1 MPCGCLNP
9 AGRVFYYKDFWN
21 NKNVAIYATFSKLQ
35 FIFTF
40 TNDSTEAYYNLCSWV
55 VLNRFDRPPVYD
67 IQNMISYYQSN
78 AIGMVVA
85 SVASHLKCWNYLL

>member
-1 MPCGCLNP
+1 MVVLTL
-9 AGRVFYYKDFWN
+9 RVEFFYYKDIWN

-35 FIFTF
+35 LIFTF
-40 TNDSTEAYYNLCSWV
+40 TNDSTEAYYKLCSWV

-85 SVASHLKCWNYLL
+85 SIASHLKRWNYLL